1 MLLVLISV
9 VQQRDRT
16 FAERDGLTFKTKEAE
31 EKCDFKFVVTPAG
44 TNDFENMK
52 TVWIIGGPGCGK
64 GTQCEKI
71 IDKYGFFHISSG
83 DLLREEVASG
93 SPRGASLQELMSKG
107 LFVPTDIV
115 LDLIRER
122 MEKAKKENATKTGFL
137 IDGYPREL
145 EQGLLFEKNVC
156 PVDLI
161 IFFDVSN
168 ETLKAR
174 LLGRAATAAVQRADD
189 NEETIK
195 KRIEIFNVKNNE
207 IVEHYKDKVVR
218 INAEGT
224 VDSVFAEASRALDG
238 LLAKA

>member
-1 MLLVLISV
+1 
-9 VQQRDRT
+9 
-16 FAERDGLTFKTKEAE
+16 
-31 EKCDFKFVVTPAG
+31 
-44 TNDFENMK
+44 MK
-52 TVWIIGGPGCGK
+52 TIWVIGGPGCGK

-71 IDKYGFFHISSG
+71 IAKYGFYHISSG
-83 DLLREEVASG
+83 DLLRDEVASG

-122 MEKAKKENATKTGFL
+122 MEKAKAEKATTTGFL

-145 EQGLLFEKNVC
+145 DQGLLFEKNVC

-168 ETLKAR
+168 ETMTKR
-174 LLGRAATAAVQRADD
+174 LLGRAAVSQRADD

-195 KRIEIFNVKNNE
+195 KRIEIFNVKNGE
-207 IVEHYKDKVVR
+207 IVKHYTDKVVK

-224 VDSVFAEASRALDG
+224 VDDIFGEVSKALDA
-238 LLAKA
+238 LLA